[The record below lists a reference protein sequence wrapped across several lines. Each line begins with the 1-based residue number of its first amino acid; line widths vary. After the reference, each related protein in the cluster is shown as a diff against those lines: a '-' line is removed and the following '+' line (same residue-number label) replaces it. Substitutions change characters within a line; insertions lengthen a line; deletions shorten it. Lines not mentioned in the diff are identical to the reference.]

1 MLLELTVKHLA
12 VIEEVRV
19 SFQTGFHVFTG
30 ETGAGKSILIDALSL
45 AIGGRASADLVRHG
59 YDKAEIEALFDV
71 PGTHP
76 AWALLQD
83 NGIEASRE
91 EPLFVRREVTAAGK
105 STARVNGQ
113 LVTLST
119 LKALGETLV
128 NIHGQHEH
136 QSLLRV
142 DRHLEWLDAFGGA
155 DVAKRKTAYKRVY
168 TEYVEVKKELD
179 ELRASGKEA
188 LRMADLYRFQWE
200 EIEAANVKVGEDE
213 WLQEEKQRLSNAE
226 RLYAAASESYEALY
240 GGKRGLEAISKA
252 MQRIADIA
260 KFDEATLGP
269 LQEQI
274 SSAYYQL
281 EDAAFQLRDYRE
293 GIEFNP
299 ERLEQIEQRL
309 QTLHTLKRKYGDGIE
324 DILAYG
330 AKMKEELDRFEN
342 QDERIEA
349 LTASLARLEAEL
361 RARAAELSETR
372 RQAADRLA
380 SRLMEHLKDL
390 HMEKTRF
397 EVVLASSDGAFKA
410 DGWDQA
416 EFMIAPNPGE
426 PLRGLAKIAS
436 GGELSRIMLAM
447 KSIFAAVDQV
457 PTLIFDE
464 VDTGVS
470 GRAAQAIAEKMADVA
485 GGVQVFAITHLPQ
498 VACMADAHYAI
509 EKKVKGERTFTE
521 VSALDAR
528 ARTEE
533 LARMLGGVEITE
545 TTLQHAQEML
555 ALAESRKSVRI

>member
-71 PGTHP
+71 PGEHP
-76 AWALLQD
+76 AWRLLRD
-83 NGIEASRE
+83 NGIEAASD

-113 LVTLST
+113 LVTMTT
-119 LKALGETLV
+119 LKAIGETLV

-142 DRHLEWLDAFGGA
+142 DRHLEWLDVFGGGA
-155 DVAKRKTAYKRVY
+155 VAERRAAYKKTY
-168 TEYVEVKKELD
+168 SEYVEVKKELD
-179 ELRASGKEA
+179 GLLSSGKEA
-188 LRMADLYRFQWE
+188 LRLADLYRYQWE
-200 EIEAANVKVGEDE
+200 EIDAANLKTGEDE
-213 WLQEEKQRLSNAE
+213 WLSEEKQRLSNAE
-226 RLYAAASESYEALY
+226 RLYAAANNSYESLY
-240 GGKRGLEAISKA
+240 GNKRGLEAVSKA
-252 MQRIADIA
+252 MQRLADIVKYDA
-260 KFDEATLGP
+260 AALGP
-269 LQEQI
+269 LHEQVQ
-274 SSAYYQL
+274 SAYYQL

-299 ERLEQIEQRL
+299 ERLEQLEQRL
-309 QTLHTLKRKYGDGIE
+309 QTIHTLKRKYGDGIE

-330 AKMKEELDRFEN
+330 AKMKEEVDRFEN
-342 QDERIEA
+342 QDERIES
-349 LTASLARLEAEL
+349 LTAALARLETEL
-361 RARAAELSETR
+361 RSRAGALTEARRE
-372 RQAADRLA
+372 AADELA
-380 SRLMEHLKDL
+380 ERLMAHLKDL

-397 EVVLASSDGAFKA
+397 KVVLESGSGSFKA

-447 KSIFAAVDQV
+447 KSIFAGVDQV

-470 GRAAQAIAEKMADVA
+470 GRAAQAIAEKMANVA
-485 GGVQVFAITHLPQ
+485 GDVQVFAITHLPQ

-509 EKKVKGERTFTE
+509 EKKVKGDRTFTE
-521 VSALDAR
+521 VSALDPR

-533 LARMLGGVEITE
+533 LARMLGGVEVTE